1 MFKSAGLTI
10 NTELNNED
18 QIIVFRNNQRYDQI
32 GTEPDVRRDG
42 TKTKLLIFESAC
54 AVCQRLFTATTTK
67 IMLAN
72 FGRLNRRC
80 KRCISLRKR
89 IPLNGKKL

>member
-1 MFKSAGLTI
+1 MFEQDAPRKQRYGI
-10 NTELNNED
+10 KNED

-54 AVCQRLFTATTTK
+54 AVCEHAFMDKTTK
-67 IMLAN
+67 RQLAT
-72 FGRLNRRC
+72 RC
-80 KRCISLRKR
+80 VLIGDV
-89 IPLNGKKL
+89 IGA